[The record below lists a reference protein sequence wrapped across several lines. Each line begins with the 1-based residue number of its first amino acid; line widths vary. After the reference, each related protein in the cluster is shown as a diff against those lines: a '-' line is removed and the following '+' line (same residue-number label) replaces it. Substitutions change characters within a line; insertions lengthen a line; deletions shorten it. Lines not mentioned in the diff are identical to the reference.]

1 MNSSSENGDEPPGA
15 PAQADK
21 PAAVDASDKATASP
35 LTRRRVLLAGGTV
48 AVGVGLA
55 GCGGITEQSFEATP
69 LELSPANTDELGLT
83 RQSASTDT
91 ISREGI
97 GGEVEVSITSQA
109 AVFDRA
115 AWLRGDVDTEGE

>member
-1 MNSSSENGDEPPGA
+1 MDSSSENSNEPPGA
-15 PAQADK
+15 AAQTDGSAAADVSDQ
-21 PAAVDASDKATASP
+21 AAVSP

-115 AWLRGDVDTEGE
+115 AWLRGDADTEGE